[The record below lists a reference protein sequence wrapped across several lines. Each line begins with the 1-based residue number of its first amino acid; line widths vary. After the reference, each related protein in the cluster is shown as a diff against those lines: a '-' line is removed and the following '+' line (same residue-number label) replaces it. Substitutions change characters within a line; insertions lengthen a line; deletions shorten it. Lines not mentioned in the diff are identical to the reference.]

1 MELID
6 IELYKNNNLYLKKT
20 NVTAKYNNNNIIE
33 YIDDVNTKI
42 EITDKNIL
50 FQRSNDEYEFKLLLN
65 KDNSTCTYKLKKE
78 DIIFDI
84 KVNSATY
91 KIDENT
97 LEIIYDIETDDTLNK
112 LIIVKK

>member
-20 NVTAKYNNNNIIE
+20 NVTAKYNKNIIE

-65 KDNSTCTYKLKKE
+65 QDNNTCTYKLKKE

-91 KIDENT
+91 KIDEKT

>member
-20 NVTAKYNNNNIIE
+20 NVTAKYNNNIID
-33 YIDDVNTKI
+33 YKDDVNTKI

-65 KDNSTCTYKLKKE
+65 QDNNTCTYKLKKE

-84 KVNSATY
+84 KVNYATS

>member
-20 NVTAKYNNNNIIE
+20 NVTAKYNNNI
-33 YIDDVNTKI
+33 IDDVNTKI

-65 KDNSTCTYKLKKE
+65 QDNNTCTYKLKKE

-91 KIDENT
+91 KIDEKT

>member
-20 NVTAKYNNNNIIE
+20 NVTAKYNNNIIE

-65 KDNSTCTYKLKKE
+65 QDNNTCTYKLKKRRYY
-78 DIIFDI
+78 I
-84 KVNSATY
+84 
-91 KIDENT
+91 
-97 LEIIYDIETDDTLNK
+97 
-112 LIIVKK
+112 

>member
-20 NVTAKYNNNNIIE
+20 NVTAKYNNNIID
-33 YIDDVNTKI
+33 YKDDVNTKI

-65 KDNSTCTYKLKKE
+65 QDNNTCTYKL
-78 DIIFDI
+78 
-84 KVNSATY
+84 
-91 KIDENT
+91 
-97 LEIIYDIETDDTLNK
+97 
-112 LIIVKK
+112 

>member
-20 NVTAKYNNNNIIE
+20 NVTAKYNKNIIE

-65 KDNSTCTYKLKKE
+65 QDNNTCTYKLKKE

-97 LEIIYDIETDDTLNK
+97 LEIIYDIETDATLNK

>member
-20 NVTAKYNNNNIIE
+20 NVTAKYNNNIIE

-42 EITDKNIL
+42 EKTDKNIL

-65 KDNSTCTYKLKKE
+65 QDNNTCTYKLKKE

-91 KIDENT
+91 KIDEKT